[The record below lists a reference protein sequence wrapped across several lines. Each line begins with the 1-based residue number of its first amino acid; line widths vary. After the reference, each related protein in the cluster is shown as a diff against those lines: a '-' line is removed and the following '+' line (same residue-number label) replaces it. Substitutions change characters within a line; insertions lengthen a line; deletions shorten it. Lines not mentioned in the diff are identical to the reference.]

1 MVTKHVLNGMILR
14 SCEVSAV
21 LLPAL
26 LDGLDRDA
34 ALEKW
39 GDPLNKLDKFGK
51 EFVRNN
57 VKRRFF
63 CIC

>member
-1 MVTKHVLNGMILR
+1 M
-14 SCEVSAV
+14 

-39 GDPLNKLDKFGK
+39 GDPDKLKIFQ
-51 EFVRNN
+51 NN
-57 VKRRFF
+57 LFEIK
-63 CIC
+63 